1 MRTHPCTPART
12 GWESLFVRQRRAMT
26 RWSRTN
32 LPAAGSWLAF
42 SVLQVHFDP
51 IPQPSLW
58 KRKIRHTHTIAT
70 LMARLLSFSPWIVFS
85 CRRRR
90 RCCCCCFVHT
100 TIGIVVVTDCSF
112 RPCHHP
118 PNECRAQR
126 WQQQQQQKQLKF
138 LRFEHDRFIF
148 LCYILLSCNIINRCY
163 LSCRKVSFVKLSIF
177 FSLVVGVV
185 VVPAGHMP
193 KTLLPFMSTEEEKK
207 KLFKAAICLSFAL
220 HPKNRFSERD
230 PPTAPYPVGFFF
242 FRCAAVVVF
251 RSGQWT
257 TRRILFRS
265 PFLSTTAQ
273 HSTAQHSTQLAYW
286 WSISIESF
294 RLSTPIYSQQHT
306 NRAPTIFLPPTVH
319 CYLCFYF
326 SFYQSWC
333 TL

>member
-1 MRTHPCTPART
+1 MNATTIYYSTYFRYSWEVVGPNFTLAQVVICLWTKVLSLSISDWDFFFCLLLSSPCLLWRLTFRMRTHPCTPART

-70 LMARLLSFSPWIVFS
+70 LMARLFSFSPWIVFS

-163 LSCRKVSFVKLSIF
+163 LSCRKASFVKLSIF

-207 KLFKAAICLSFAL
+207 KI
-220 HPKNRFSERD
+220 
-230 PPTAPYPVGFFF
+230 V
-242 FRCAAVVVF
+242 
-251 RSGQWT
+251 
-257 TRRILFRS
+257 
-265 PFLSTTAQ
+265 
-273 HSTAQHSTQLAYW
+273 
-286 WSISIESF
+286 
-294 RLSTPIYSQQHT
+294 
-306 NRAPTIFLPPTVH
+306 
-319 CYLCFYF
+319 
-326 SFYQSWC
+326 
-333 TL
+333 